1 MDRQNRRV
9 PLALWSPGQKEVLG
23 SELSCPTYRP
33 ARGSGCLSLTQN
45 TGRENTH
52 TPSRSSPHTHT
63 HHRHSLAHTCTHT
76 RKYPYAHA
84 SHIAH
89 SPSTPPH
96 THTQST
102 RRHHT
107 LTPHTHTHAHTHTRK
122 TLPSH
127 RCVGLPSGLF
137 MATPGKVDVK
147 HLYFIFR
154 KPEPVS
160 RAFPL
165 ADFKTVCRWSFQLT

>member
-9 PLALWSPGQKEVLG
+9 PPALWSPGQQEVLG

-76 RKYPYAHA
+76 HARKYPYAHA

-89 SPSTPPH
+89 SLSTPPH

-107 LTPHTHTHAHTHTRK
+107 LTPHTHTHTYQEDTALTSLCRVAIWTFYGDPWK
-122 TLPSH
+122 
-127 RCVGLPSGLF
+127 SGRE
-137 MATPGKVDVK
+137 TPLL
-147 HLYFIFR
+147 HL
-154 KPEPVS
+154 
-160 RAFPL
+160 
-165 ADFKTVCRWSFQLT
+165 